1 MLVSG
6 PLDGVVCRRRA
17 SAPTDVRNDNHV
29 VGRYRGDSPRA
40 TPEPAAPCFVA
51 NLPGSLAVKWLTRV
65 LAVVGVL
72 ALLVGGLVVS
82 RNAGFL
88 SPFGIESRSRDSQ
101 VIQAVERTEEVALV
115 GLNIQGITSEK
126 RSSTIFGRSVPGT
139 SETVYVQYE
148 FTAKLGIDGAKVDVS
163 RDGADGYSVSVPAF
177 TFIGSGQPKFE
188 EAVTDGGVL
197 SFVTADVDR
206 FELVNKILGDGQ
218 QAEYVAKNR
227 EALEEQTKAFY
238 GRLITSIDPGA
249 DVAYTF
255 ATDS

>member
-1 MLVSG
+1 M
-6 PLDGVVCRRRA
+6 
-17 SAPTDVRNDNHV
+17 
-29 VGRYRGDSPRA
+29 
-40 TPEPAAPCFVA
+40 
-51 NLPGSLAVKWLTRV
+51 KWLTRV

-177 TFIGSGQPKFE
+177 TF
-188 EAVTDGGVL
+188 